1 MRTLVGTI
9 GALAFAAL
17 AAFAGKAS
25 AGDAVKLL
33 VEPPKN
39 TTSVEAGD
47 PGLDVQIV
55 GIDATGARV
64 GFGERSVETSAN
76 EGELILVE
84 KPYKYRY
91 VPPAAIEQ
99 ATPVTLRAWLKQ
111 APEVKGEASITVVL
125 KRPFERLALVAPAT
139 SLALGTSMEI
149 EVRGVR
155 ADGTSAAI
163 KGQKITMTSEGV
175 GTVEPTAATVFRFT
189 APAKSEAKLI
199 GATAHLRAQLDAYPK
214 VAGELSVVLTG
225 EAPPAAPGGTA
236 PAPVKPP
243 AAEPQP
249 PKNPPPAQPQPT
261 APAPAAGAE
270 KDEGVLWPSG
280 NVKLLIWRS
289 KHKKGDEFPGKERED
304 LPPAGKPFVARAP
317 YYRLRVEVERD
328 DVRKVELEWYV
339 GEKKGAPIH
348 VDDQDK
354 DGRLRTEKN
363 KAGKTCAIL
372 EFETPDEKPL
382 ILNLL
387 LTTEKGEVLKEE
399 FVVQRGK
406 DKDDDGSKDGKD
418 KGGKGGK
425 KNK

>member
-1 MRTLVGTI
+1 MRSFVGTI
-9 GALAFAAL
+9 GALAVMAFAAV
-17 AAFAGKAS
+17 AS
-25 AGDAVKLL
+25 AGDAVKLV
-33 VEPPKN
+33 VELPKN

-55 GIDATGARV
+55 GLDATGARV
-64 GFGERSVETSAN
+64 GFGERTVETSAN
-76 EGELILVE
+76 EGELVLVE

-91 VPPAAIEQ
+91 VPPAAVEQ

-111 APEVKGEASITVVL
+111 APDVKGEASLSLVQ

-139 SLALGTSMEI
+139 QLALGTSMEI
-149 EVRGVR
+149 EVRGVK

-163 KGQKITMTSEGV
+163 KGLKVTMASEGV

-189 APAKSEAKLI
+189 APAKTETKMI

-214 VAGELSVVLTG
+214 VAGELSIVLTG
-225 EAPPAAPGGTA
+225 EAPPAAPGGATPVPPTSKEP
-236 PAPVKPP
+236 PAPQ
-243 AAEPQP
+243 PQQP
-249 PKNPPPAQPQPT
+249 QPAQP
-261 APAPAAGAE
+261 APAPAAAND
-270 KDEGVLWPSG
+270 KDEGVLWPGG
-280 NVKLLIWRS
+280 NVKLLIWRT
-289 KHKKGDEFPGKERED
+289 KHKKEDEFPKKDRED
-304 LPPAGKPFVARAP
+304 LPPAGKPFIARAQFH
-317 YYRLRVEVERD
+317 RLRVEVLRD
-328 DVRKVELEWYV
+328 DVRKVELEWYI

-387 LTTEKGEVLKEE
+387 LTTDKGEVLKEE

-406 DKDDDGSKDGKD
+406 DKDDSGSKDGDD
-418 KGGKGGK
+418 KNKGGK
-425 KNK
+425 KKKDK

>member
-1 MRTLVGTI
+1 MRSLIRTLSF
-9 GALAFAAL
+9 LAL
-17 AAFAGKAS
+17 AAFAATAS
-25 AGDAVKLL
+25 AGEAVKLL
-33 VEPPKN
+33 VELPKN
-39 TTSVEAGD
+39 TTSIEAGD

-55 GIDATGARV
+55 GVDATGARV
-64 GFGERSVETSAN
+64 GFAERTVETSAN
-76 EGELILVE
+76 EGELVLVE

-91 VPPAAIEQ
+91 VPPATIEQ
-99 ATPVTLRAWLKQ
+99 PATITLRAWLKQ
-111 APEVKGEASITVVL
+111 APDVKGEATLSLVQ

-163 KGQKITMTSEGV
+163 KGQKVTMASEGV

-189 APAKSEAKLI
+189 APPKSDAKMI
-199 GATAHLRAQLDAYPK
+199 GATAHLRAHLDAYPK
-214 VAGELSVVLTG
+214 VAGELSIVLTG
-225 EAPPAAPGGTA
+225 EAPPAAPGGATPVA
-236 PAPVKPP
+236 PTNPKPP
-243 AAEPQP
+243 APEAPKPQEPS
-249 PKNPPPAQPQPT
+249 
-261 APAPAAGAE
+261 PAPAATND
-270 KDEGVLWPSG
+270 KDDGLMWPSG
-280 NVKLLIWRS
+280 NVKLLVWRS
-289 KHKKGDEFPGKERED
+289 KKKKDDEFPTKERED
-304 LPPAGKPFVARAP
+304 FPAAGKPLIARAP
-317 YYRLRVEVERD
+317 YHRLRVEIERD

-339 GEKKGAPIH
+339 GDKKGAAIH

-387 LTTEKGEVLKEE
+387 LTTASGEVLKEE

-406 DKDDDGSKDGKD
+406 DKDDSGGKDGDEKS
-418 KGGKGGK
+418 KGKGGK
-425 KNK
+425 KKDK